1 IEMIITSISPIQHIF
16 AKILGVIAV
25 AVTQIILI
33 VLMAVICIFAFD
45 LKDLL
50 QGFNVEMNQ
59 LSWQIII
66 VGIISSIVG
75 IMAYVLLAAILGSLT
90 SRIEDLN
97 QSLMPLTLLGMIAF
111 YIAIFTI
118 NNPDGRLALIT
129 SYIPFL
135 APFQLVVRAQT
146 SGLQIHEVIL
156 SSLISIVMVA
166 VLIWIAIKTYKDSV
180 LTFERGLFNSM
191 KRVFKK

>member
-1 IEMIITSISPIQHIF
+1 
-16 AKILGVIAV
+16 
-25 AVTQIILI
+25 
-33 VLMAVICIFAFD
+33 
-45 LKDLL
+45 
-50 QGFNVEMNQ
+50 
-59 LSWQIII
+59 
-66 VGIISSIVG
+66 
-75 IMAYVLLAAILGSLT
+75 
-90 SRIEDLN
+90 
-97 QSLMPLTLLGMIAF
+97 MPLTLLGMIAF

-118 NNPDGRLALIT
+118 NNPDGQTCFNHKLFR
-129 SYIPFL
+129 FL

-146 SGLQIHEVIL
+146 SGLQIYEVIL

>member
-1 IEMIITSISPIQHIF
+1 MH
-16 AKILGVIAV
+16 
-25 AVTQIILI
+25 
-33 VLMAVICIFAFD
+33 FAFD

-97 QSLMPLTLLGMIAF
+97 QSLMPTLLGMIAF

-129 SYIPFL
+129 VIFHF

-166 VLIWIAIKTYKDSV
+166 VLIWIAIKTYKIQYLHLNV
-180 LTFERGLFNSM
+180 AYLIQ
-191 KRVFKK
+191 

>member
-1 IEMIITSISPIQHIF
+1 
-16 AKILGVIAV
+16 
-25 AVTQIILI
+25 
-33 VLMAVICIFAFD
+33 
-45 LKDLL
+45 
-50 QGFNVEMNQ
+50 
-59 LSWQIII
+59 
-66 VGIISSIVG
+66 
-75 IMAYVLLAAILGSLT
+75 
-90 SRIEDLN
+90 
-97 QSLMPLTLLGMIAF
+97 MPLTLLGMIAF

-118 NNPDGRLALIT
+118 NNPYGQLALIT

-146 SGLQIHEVIL
+146 SGLQIYEVIL
-156 SSLISIVMVA
+156 SSFSISIVMVA

>member
-1 IEMIITSISPIQHIF
+1 
-16 AKILGVIAV
+16 
-25 AVTQIILI
+25 
-33 VLMAVICIFAFD
+33 
-45 LKDLL
+45 
-50 QGFNVEMNQ
+50 
-59 LSWQIII
+59 
-66 VGIISSIVG
+66 
-75 IMAYVLLAAILGSLT
+75 
-90 SRIEDLN
+90 
-97 QSLMPLTLLGMIAF
+97 MIAF

-146 SGLQIHEVIL
+146 SGLQLHEVIL

>member
-1 IEMIITSISPIQHIF
+1 M
-16 AKILGVIAV
+16 
-25 AVTQIILI
+25 TQIILI

-59 LSWQIII
+59 LSWQII
-66 VGIISSIVG
+66 IVG

-118 NNPDGRLALIT
+118 NNPDGQLALIT

-180 LTFERGLFNSM
+180 LTFEHGLFNSM

>member
-1 IEMIITSISPIQHIF
+1 
-16 AKILGVIAV
+16 
-25 AVTQIILI
+25 
-33 VLMAVICIFAFD
+33 
-45 LKDLL
+45 
-50 QGFNVEMNQ
+50 
-59 LSWQIII
+59 
-66 VGIISSIVG
+66 
-75 IMAYVLLAAILGSLT
+75 
-90 SRIEDLN
+90 
-97 QSLMPLTLLGMIAF
+97 MPLTLLGMIAF

-146 SGLQIHEVIL
+146 SGFQIHEVIL